1 VNNREISRRC
11 APARENSGWNRFFLK
26 DEFMDDQ
33 QPLEPVRR
41 RLGRGLSALLGSSA
55 GGDLAPSENQADRSM
70 IHVELIDRNPF
81 QPRRDFDP
89 TAITELAD
97 SIRQHGILQPLLVRQ
112 TGDGYQLVV
121 GERRLIAAKKA
132 GLELVPCQVLN
143 LSDQQ
148 VCEVAL
154 EENLKRQDLNVM
166 EKAQAFQD
174 YMNRFQCTIED
185 VGRRFSLDRSTVSN
199 LLRLF
204 ELPDPLQAALRNA
217 TLSAGHARALL
228 PLPPEEQ
235 LKFAEMIQRNGLS
248 VRKVEEMIRSRT
260 ARHADAPVEA
270 SAPGETPAVVKFS
283 RTSHID
289 SLEQQLCEMLGVK
302 VQIKLRKKDS
312 GQIVIDFRSNDDFE
326 RILNFLRR
334 AA

>member
-1 VNNREISRRC
+1 M
-11 APARENSGWNRFFLK
+11 
-26 DEFMDDQ
+26 DEQ
-33 QPLEPVRR
+33 QASEPMRR
-41 RLGRGLSALLGSSA
+41 RLGRGLSALLGPSA
-55 GGDLAPSENQADRSM
+55 GSEAPASENAADSSM

-89 TAITELAD
+89 AAINELTD
-97 SIRQHGILQPLLVRQ
+97 SIRQHGILQPLIVRQ
-112 TGDGYQLVV
+112 TADGYQLVV

-132 GLELVPCQVLN
+132 GLELIPCQVLQ

-174 YMNRFQCTIED
+174 YLNRFQCSQEE
-185 VGRRFSLDRSTVSN
+185 VARRFSLDRSTVSN

-204 ELPDPLQAALRNA
+204 ELPEQLQTDIRSG
-217 TLSAGHARALL
+217 TLTAGHARALL
-228 PLPPEEQ
+228 SLPTEEQ

-248 VRKVEEMIRSRT
+248 VRKVEEMIRSRA
-260 ARHADAPVEA
+260 ARHSTGEGA
-270 SAPGETPAVVKFS
+270 ETPAGESPDVVKFP
-283 RTSHID
+283 RTAHID
-289 SLEQQLCEMLGVK
+289 SLEQQLCEMLGTK
-302 VQIKLRKKDS
+302 VQIKLKKKET

-326 RILNFLRR
+326 RILGALRR